1 MSAVVVLR
9 VRSSSS
15 EVVVGWLLLSMLV
28 VTLIYRTPEYLITLN
43 VTRMAFGK
51 APSDVGIEAIDE

>member
-1 MSAVVVLR
+1 MSAVVVVR

-15 EVVVGWLLLSMLV
+15 EVVVGWLLLSTLV
-28 VTLIYRTPEYLITLN
+28 VTLIYRTAEFLIILN

-51 APSDVGIEAIDE
+51 APSDVRHRSHR